1 MNTVPTTDTYLPTRF
16 PEGLRYARM
25 HLEFE
30 NGQRKM
36 TPDEFWDFCKD
47 NHKLRAELTKE
58 GDVIIMPPTGY
69 ETGDLNSEINYQL
82 RGWTKL
88 NRTGTVTDSSTG
100 FTLPNGAV
108 YSPDAAWTLNSR
120 LDEFSEEE
128 RQKFLPLC
136 PDFVLE
142 LRSPSNTLTEQ
153 QAKLEEF
160 IENGAR
166 LGWLIDPYK
175 KNVNIYRPDTETEI
189 LQNPSKVS
197 GEDILPG
204 FELDLIEIW

>member
-82 RGWTKL
+82 RG
-88 NRTGTVTDSSTG
+88 
-100 FTLPNGAV
+100 
-108 YSPDAAWTLNSR
+108 
-120 LDEFSEEE
+120 
-128 RQKFLPLC
+128 
-136 PDFVLE
+136 
-142 LRSPSNTLTEQ
+142 
-153 QAKLEEF
+153 
-160 IENGAR
+160 
-166 LGWLIDPYK
+166 
-175 KNVNIYRPDTETEI
+175 
-189 LQNPSKVS
+189 
-197 GEDILPG
+197 
-204 FELDLIEIW
+204 